1 VDHVGDEI
9 ANPRKE
15 ELRQVL
21 RTLRSLN
28 QGVPDILQP
37 ARDALEGGAWT
48 GGASAA
54 FAADLTGQHTT
65 AVEAGDAAVEVA
77 RQAWAS
83 EPSTIPAPD
92 PAEVG

>member
-1 VDHVGDEI
+1 MGDQI

-15 ELRQVL
+15 ELRQA
-21 RTLRSLN
+21 LRSLRN
-28 QGVPDILQP
+28 LNDGVPAILQP

-54 FAADLTGQHTT
+54 FAAELTGQHTT

-77 RQAWAS
+77 RQAWAN

-92 PAEVG
+92 TAEVG